1 MAIEVIPLYLE
12 SFELN
17 VIRRLPRLDG
27 LAVFVVGLLAY
38 SLQAKV
44 GGTTSPADKA
54 SPTYRIERTLEEE
67 ETERERKDS
76 PESMSLLG
84 LQSWWLGESE
94 RAESKDMR
102 GIRSPLLPKL
112 PQAKYCPMDTSEGL
126 LAPSKDLDGCGKR
139 WPG

>member
-1 MAIEVIPLYLE
+1 LYLE

-17 VIRRLPRLDG
+17 VIWRLPRLDG
-27 LAVFVVGLLAY
+27 LAVFVVGLLAD

-54 SPTYRIERTLEEE
+54 SPTYRIERILEEE

-94 RAESKDMR
+94 RAESRTCVESVLLFFPSFHKPNTVPWTLLR
-102 GIRSPLLPKL
+102 GYWHGQKTWMVVGRGGP
-112 PQAKYCPMDTSEGL
+112 AE
-126 LAPSKDLDGCGKR
+126 
-139 WPG
+139 